1 VNMDTVR
8 RVFCLLVP
16 TACLG
21 GVVPTVQAQTI
32 PWTGS
37 WSVAPQT
44 GNFSTTINQQT
55 LRQTVRTSIG
65 GTAARIRISNLFGT
79 EPLTVSDVHI
89 AKANSTTSS
98 AVAGTDHALTFS
110 GQASVTVAPHAEV
123 DSDPVSMTI
132 ESVADYAVSIYFP
145 VPTAVTNDTIHQN
158 GNQSSYIA
166 AGDVTAQPSISPV
179 AQYGSNFFLT
189 NLDVQNAA
197 ATGAVVA
204 LGASI
209 TDGINSSFNTN
220 TRWTNDLARR
230 LVAAGL
236 NVGVL
241 NQGISGNQLLSDG
254 AGLSAG
260 NRFEHDVL
268 SQANVRYVIFSDD
281 PINDLTSHNP
291 PPSATDLIAGIQKLQ
306 SQAHAKGLKFYC
318 STLTPY
324 AGYAGW
330 SAQQEPIREQ
340 VNTFIRSSSS
350 GCDGIIDQD
359 TAEHDPANPTFFRP
373 AFNQINGSGD
383 GLHPNDAGM
392 QAIADAV
399 NLGLFTASGVA
410 PLQQPN
416 GQQGIA
422 LAGQGLRP
430 GQSLLSQDGRFSL
443 SLQTDGSVVVRQ
455 GGTVLW
461 STDATGAPPS
471 ELIFQADGNLVEYD
485 TSGKILWQSN
495 SAGLL
500 GHLLILQND
509 GNLVIYD
516 GSSPNEPIWASN
528 TCCH

>member
-1 VNMDTVR
+1 VNRDTVR
-8 RVFCLLVP
+8 RTVCLLVP
-16 TACLG
+16 TVCLG
-21 GVVPTVQAQTI
+21 GLGGLAQAQTTL
-32 PWTGS
+32 WTGS

-55 LRQTVRTSIG
+55 LRQTLRTSIG
-65 GTAARIRISNLFGT
+65 GTAARVRISNLYGT
-79 EPLTVSDVHI
+79 QPLTISDVHI
-89 AKANSTTSS
+89 AKSNGTTSS
-98 AVAGTDHALTFS
+98 AVAGTDHTLTFS
-110 GQASVTVAPHAEV
+110 GQASVTIAPQAEIE
-123 DSDPVSMTI
+123 SDAVSMTI
-132 ESVADYAVSIYFP
+132 DSLADYEVSLYFP
-145 VPTAVTNDTIHQN
+145 TPSAVTNDTIHQN

-166 AGDVTAQPSISPV
+166 AGDVSGQPNISPV

-189 NLDVQNAA
+189 NLDVQNAS

-220 TRWTNDLARR
+220 TRWTNDLAQR

-236 NVGVL
+236 TVGVL

-254 AGLSAG
+254 AGLSAQ
-260 NRFEHDVL
+260 NRFAHDAL

-281 PINDLTSHNP
+281 PINDLTSRNP
-291 PPSATDLIAGIQKLQ
+291 PPSATDLIAGIQKLM
-306 SQAHAKGLKFYC
+306 SQAHANGLKFYC

-330 SAQQEPIREQ
+330 SVQQEPIREQ
-340 VNTFIRSSSS
+340 VNDFIRSSGS
-350 GCDGIIDQD
+350 GCDGVIDQD

-399 NLGLFTASGVA
+399 NLGLFTATGVA
-410 PLQQPN
+410 PVHQPT
-416 GQQGIA
+416 GQGIA
-422 LAGQGLRP
+422 LGGQGLKP
-430 GQSLLSQDGRFSL
+430 GQSLSSQDGRFSL
-443 SLQTDGSVVVRQ
+443 ALKADGSVVVSQ
-455 GGTVLW
+455 GSTVLW
-461 STDATGAPPS
+461 STDSTGTPPA

-485 TSGKILWQSN
+485 TSGKALWQSN

-500 GHLLILQND
+500 GHTLIIQND

-516 GSSPNEPIWASN
+516 SSSKPIWASN

>member
-1 VNMDTVR
+1 MAR
-8 RVFCLLVP
+8 
-16 TACLG
+16 
-21 GVVPTVQAQTI
+21 AQTI
-32 PWTGS
+32 AWTGS

-79 EPLTVSDVHI
+79 QPLTVSDVHI
-89 AKANSTTSS
+89 AKANGTSSS
-98 AVAGTDHALTFS
+98 AVAGTDHAVKFS
-110 GQASVTVAPHAEV
+110 GQTSVTVAPQAEV
-123 DSDPVSMTI
+123 ASDPISMTVD
-132 ESVADYAVSIYFP
+132 SLSDYAVSIYFP
-145 VPTAVTNDTIHQN
+145 VPTAVTNDTIHQS

-166 AGDVTAQPSISPV
+166 AGDVSAQPSISPV

-189 NLDVQNAA
+189 NLDVQNAS
-197 ATGAVVA
+197 ATGAIVA

-254 AGLSAG
+254 AGLSAE

-268 SQANVRYVIFSDD
+268 SQSNVRYVIFSDD

-291 PPSATDLIAGIQKLQ
+291 PPSAADLIAGIQKIM

-330 SAQQEPIREQ
+330 SPQQEPIREQ

-359 TAEHDPANPTFFRP
+359 VAVHDPANPTFFRP

-399 NLGLFTASGVA
+399 NLGLFTASRV
-410 PLQQPN
+410 PPVQRPN

-422 LAGQGLRP
+422 NAGQGLQP
-430 GQSLLSQDGRFSL
+430 GQSLLSQDARFSL
-443 SLQTDGSVVVRQ
+443 SLQSDGNVVVRQ

-461 STDATGAPPS
+461 STGATGAAPS

-485 TSGKILWQSN
+485 TSGKVLWQSN

-500 GHLLILQND
+500 GQTLIQQND

-516 GSSPNEPIWASN
+516 TSNKPIWASN